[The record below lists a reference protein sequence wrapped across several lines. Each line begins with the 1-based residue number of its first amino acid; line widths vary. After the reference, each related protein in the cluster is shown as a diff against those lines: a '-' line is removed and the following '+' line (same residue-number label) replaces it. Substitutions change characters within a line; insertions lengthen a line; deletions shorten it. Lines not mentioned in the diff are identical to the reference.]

1 MIRNKLKILSEDTKR
16 IIFGAAILA
25 AFILLMYIVIDTDLT
40 GKAYIVH
47 GTLTDNNGNTTLV
60 SSIYRT
66 PDIEANIHGIEQDLV
81 NIYNEKPESRAAGIH
96 YEKCIINKYIEG
108 GDI

>member
-1 MIRNKLKILSEDTKR
+1 MKIQKNNIWSC
-16 IIFGAAILA
+16 
-25 AFILLMYIVIDTDLT
+25 YISSFYIANAYSNWYWLNW
-40 GKAYIVH
+40 KAYIVH